1 MDGTTDG
8 EGEENSKQVTTD
20 VCHLR
25 DVSESVHSGADNLF
39 FEFSFSFFLANF
51 ALILFSIALSL
62 SLIFSL
68 PLIFSATLS
77 LSLSSAT

>member
-25 DVSESVHSGADNLF
+25 DVSESVHSGAVNLF
-39 FEFSFSFFLANF
+39 FSFSFFLANF
-51 ALILFSIALSL
+51 ALFLFSIALSL

-68 PLIFSATLS
+68 PLIFFATLS

>member
-25 DVSESVHSGADNLF
+25 DVSESVHSGAVNLF
-39 FEFSFSFFLANF
+39 LSFSFFLANF
-51 ALILFSIALSL
+51 ALFLFSIALSL
-62 SLIFSL
+62 SL